1 MNKVVCKLV
10 CSLVVLSATA
20 FMQSC
25 ASKKM
30 LEMPVKQNQVVVIS
44 NDTPYTEVISTKEG
58 SKEMDVLLKMSFDEP
73 NNTLTIALTSKY
85 NLFGFKNNSLY
96 KNVIR
101 NKKISLARLPYKVVS
116 EGEMTYRLSKNV
128 RNNIPGCNDKHTF
141 NAWVSSTG
149 LHPKNAEYIMVVDT
163 LSQTFD
169 IVADT
174 TITINLA
181 DIMMM
186 TRSVSKK
193 NRYDINYYTD
203 LDKQYEVVIDRN
215 PCLAMDAE
223 LESTK
228 AMLEDIQAN
237 YTTLAD
243 KYPSIEELNAETLQA
258 LEEARVKLVTRYN
271 KVETT
276 HECPTIQT
284 MLESYNSYVD
294 SIAKLSEVK
303 KEFAHKRPK
312 LSVPADQL
320 LAVARMVD
328 NNVASY
334 LVSNDVVEKADL
346 VKRNKKL
353 IEDINKKLSKKMT
366 MDKEQTNALSVFKK
380 AERYFN
386 ETCLSNKRR

>member
-1 MNKVVCKLV
+1 
-10 CSLVVLSATA
+10 
-20 FMQSC
+20 
-25 ASKKM
+25 
-30 LEMPVKQNQVVVIS
+30 
-44 NDTPYTEVISTKEG
+44 
-58 SKEMDVLLKMSFDEP
+58 
-73 NNTLTIALTSKY
+73 
-85 NLFGFKNNSLY
+85 
-96 KNVIR
+96 
-101 NKKISLARLPYKVVS
+101 
-116 EGEMTYRLSKNV
+116 
-128 RNNIPGCNDKHTF
+128 
-141 NAWVSSTG
+141 
-149 LHPKNAEYIMVVDT
+149 
-163 LSQTFD
+163 
-169 IVADT
+169 
-174 TITINLA
+174 
-181 DIMMM
+181 
-186 TRSVSKK
+186 
-193 NRYDINYYTD
+193 
-203 LDKQYEVVIDRN
+203 
-215 PCLAMDAE
+215 MDAE

-312 LSVPADQL
+312 LSVSADQL